1 MLLGGGVSL
10 TCISLPNAFP
20 CQFRSGEVL
29 RETLSK
35 LEERNQLDPADPAL
49 DRLKAATLLAVS
61 DLESKQSESDESGS
75 DKAVA

>member
-1 MLLGGGVSL
+1 MPPRANSVL
-10 TCISLPNAFP
+10 
-20 CQFRSGEVL
+20 REVL

-35 LEERNQLDPADPAL
+35 LEERNQLNPADPAL